1 MQRGESMRFP
11 KEPRRILNK
20 YFLDTHFPVREAP
33 IIIASSDAV
42 GTVRARAKHY
52 EAYLDYFQEEQA
64 LKSAGAPVFPVFI
77 R

>member
-1 MQRGESMRFP
+1 MKLPS
-11 KEPRRILNK
+11 EPRRIVNK
-20 YFLDTHFPVREAP
+20 HFVETHFPVREAP
-33 IIIASSDAV
+33 VIIGSTDAI

-64 LKSAGAPVFPVFI
+64 LKSAGAPIFPVFI